1 MGRFFTLRGAGGLA
15 LLTGLSAGVAALA
28 AAGPAAEKQ
37 TPAATRLAKPFR
49 LQAAGEFIDT
59 GHFWG
64 HSGPCLA
71 DVDGDGKLDLVVGDF
86 SGKFHFYKNVG
97 TNQRPRYA
105 AGKYLMAGGVPAH
118 VPIY

>member
-1 MGRFFTLRGAGGLA
+1 MNPLLTFANSGACRLA
-15 LLTGLSAGVAALA
+15 LLAGVLGFAAVTV
-28 AAGPAAEKQ
+28 AGPAAK
-37 TPAATRLAKPFR
+37 PAAPAIRLAKPFR
-49 LQAAGEFIDT
+49 LKAAGAFIDT

-86 SGKFHFYKNVG
+86 SGKFHFYKNLG

-105 AGKYLMAGGVPAH
+105 AGKYLMAGGVEAQ